1 MRRFADWAFAAV
13 AARDHAALVDYLA
26 QAPDAARAHP
36 TPEHYL
42 PLVIAAGASDPA
54 ESVRRIEGGITYGV
68 LSMDSFGFGLDEAD
82 AAKSRAA

>member
-1 MRRFADWAFAAV
+1 MIEVTRPNRPWGTTLSAV
-13 AARDHAALVDYLA
+13 ATVTALAMFMIFASV
-26 QAPDAARAHP
+26 
-36 TPEHYL
+36 
-42 PLVIAAGASDPA
+42 AAGASDPA